1 MTSLELPMSEID
13 VCPECDSPHINFRT
27 GSQGGPRGYRCY
39 QCKVEF
45 RTPERREQYKSGGIP
60 SGTLAKKLWDMDP
73 EEVSG

>member
-1 MTSLELPMSEID
+1 MSEID
-13 VCPECDSPHINFRT
+13 VCPKCDSPHINFRT

-39 QCKVEF
+39 RCKAEF
-45 RTPERREQYKSGGIP
+45 TKPDRRGRHKSGAIP